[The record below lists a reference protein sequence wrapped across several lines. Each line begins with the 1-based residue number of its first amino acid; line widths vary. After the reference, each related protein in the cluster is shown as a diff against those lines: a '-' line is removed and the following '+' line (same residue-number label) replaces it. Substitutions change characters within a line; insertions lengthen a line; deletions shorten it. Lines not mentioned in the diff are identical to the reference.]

1 MNADSRYSAVY
12 FQKSGCSTLSLVLS
26 QCRGAAA
33 VQRRQEAL
41 IYHQV
46 CLCAEHLIFRTKRVW
61 TWTSIISASRHDREE
76 VKKKKIMRIQ
86 PESQWATFQVPVT
99 TLTGSKRSRK
109 GDVFTRD
116 WNLSFDFWICC
127 RRGTAPV
134 ADGAL
139 HCHWSWIPGHGE
151 DVWRFKS
158 WQTTQQGSSGSDC
171 EAEAWGIYSL
181 PRWLLNIS
189 SGEPYNFGRAGGE
202 VEEEGTCKLLGTSSC
217 GIEWGNARGN
227 KLQENVPTPLPND
240 TTFQPM

>member
-1 MNADSRYSAVY
+1 MSEPNTEISQAWFQTSPCECRYSAVY

-116 WNLSFDFWICC
+116 WNVNRYLWIYFPKNELCIGC
-127 RRGTAPV
+127 
-134 ADGAL
+134 
-139 HCHWSWIPGHGE
+139 
-151 DVWRFKS
+151 
-158 WQTTQQGSSGSDC
+158 
-171 EAEAWGIYSL
+171 
-181 PRWLLNIS
+181 
-189 SGEPYNFGRAGGE
+189 
-202 VEEEGTCKLLGTSSC
+202 
-217 GIEWGNARGN
+217 
-227 KLQENVPTPLPND
+227 PLWE
-240 TTFQPM
+240 